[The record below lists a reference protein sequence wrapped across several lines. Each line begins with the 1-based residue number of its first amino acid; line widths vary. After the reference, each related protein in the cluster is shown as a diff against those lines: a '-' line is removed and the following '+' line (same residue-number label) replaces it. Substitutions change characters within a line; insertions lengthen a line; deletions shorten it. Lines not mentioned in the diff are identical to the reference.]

1 VTSSMLAHT
10 TSQEGATSAL
20 QGEFSSSC
28 DAVRIGF
35 QLLNT
40 VEGLGDKEEAKSEP
54 IENNITS
61 WDNSCAVTNMENSQ
75 HSPPMYPT
83 DPSGQPKVQQIH
95 NMNGNTTNNN
105 NNTNTNNN
113 NNNNNISNPL
123 RIKHFPLSEHSDR
136 ELAELATQEISLDLQ
151 GLIDETH
158 FPDDNLFGDLIETA
172 KKNDSAMYGM
182 PMGRGATPSSG
193 SSGQSSPG
201 SEGQNSPPAYNP
213 YARNTLA
220 YLPGSVHNGASFGQ
234 MGPVPQQ
241 HHHQQ
246 QPIQVK
252 QEPVDQ
258 DFSNSCSQAPTSTTN
273 TPYNPNN
280 YNNAVSSSTPHPS
293 DQMSPVLPFN
303 LGGPLPSLKS
313 FAATPKYL
321 SNKKKGST
329 GDKCSDEYRRRRERN
344 NVAVRKSRE
353 KAKMRTRETE
363 DRVKILAR
371 ENERLQ
377 KKVELLQEELSVLRS
392 LFSSVGVLPDHIHRE
407 LAKHLDNFQAQHA
420 AMNY

>member
-1 VTSSMLAHT
+1 MLAHT
-10 TSQEGATSAL
+10 TSEGGATSATPSD
-20 QGEFSSSC
+20 FSTSC

-40 VEGLGDKEEAKSEP
+40 VEGLEEKEETKVEP
-54 IENNITS
+54 LENNIAS
-61 WDNSCAVTNMENSQ
+61 WENNCAVTSMENSQ

-83 DPSGQPKVQQIH
+83 AHPTAHPTDPAGQPKVQQIH
-95 NMNGNTTNNN
+95 NMNSNNS
-105 NNTNTNNN
+105 
-113 NNNNNISNPL
+113 NNNNNIANPL

-172 KKNDSAMYGM
+172 KKNDAAMYGM

-193 SSGQSSPG
+193 SSGQNSPG

-234 MGPVPQQ
+234 MGPAPPQ

-246 QPIQVK
+246 SLQVK

-280 YNNAVSSSTPHPS
+280 YNNGVSSSTPHPS

-313 FAATPKYL
+313 FAAAPKYL
-321 SNKKKGST
+321 SNKKKGN
-329 GDKCSDEYRRRRERN
+329 GGEKCSDEYRRRRERN